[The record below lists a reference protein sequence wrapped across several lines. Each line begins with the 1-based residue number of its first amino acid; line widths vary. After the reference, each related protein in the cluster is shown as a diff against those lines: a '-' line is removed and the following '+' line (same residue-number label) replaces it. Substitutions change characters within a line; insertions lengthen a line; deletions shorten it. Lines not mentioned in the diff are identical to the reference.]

1 MLPALAYSLAGTLA
15 RALPET
21 WSHRTARLC
30 GRLAHRLQLPARRTL
45 EANLV
50 RLGPLTPHQL
60 DSRSRETFE
69 QFAVS
74 VADFLRLDS
83 LTHEELVKRVEIRG
97 GEHLE
102 TARASGRGCV
112 LMSVHSG
119 NWEWGAARLALQGVP
134 MRLLARP
141 HPSPLV
147 ERLFNRRREAWGVQA
162 LRGAP
167 LWLATSRALRRGEWV
182 AVMGDRAVP
191 ELRGSLCLWAGALAR
206 RSGAL
211 LLPVAM
217 TCEPGGRHVL
227 WCDAP
232 VSDTS
237 AREGGI
243 RAALLKHLGRSPGQ
257 WYAFEPLPEGLA

>member
-1 MLPALAYSLAGTLA
+1 MLPALAYSLAGALA
-15 RALPET
+15 RSLPEA
-21 WSHRTARLC
+21 WSHRAARLC
-30 GRLAHRLQLPARRTL
+30 ARLAHRAGLPARGTL
-45 EANLV
+45 EANLL
-50 RLGPLTPHQL
+50 RLSPFEPRQL
-60 DSRSRETFE
+60 EERSRETFE
-69 QFAVS
+69 QFAMA
-74 VADFLRLDS
+74 VADFLRLDA
-83 LTHEELVKRVEIRG
+83 LTPAELAQRVEIRG

-102 TARASGRGCV
+102 AARASGRGCV
-112 LMSVHSG
+112 LMSVHTG

-141 HPSPLV
+141 HPSPRV
-147 ERLFNRRREAWGVQA
+147 ERFFNHRREAWGVKA

-206 RSGAL
+206 RSGAT

-217 TCEPGGRHVL
+217 TRKPDGRHVL

-232 VSDTS
+232 VSDAS

-243 RAALLKHLGRSPGQ
+243 RKALLKHLDRSSGQ